1 MKSFSQF
8 QEAAAEK
15 VKPPKSFDKIGK
27 EMGNIAQQFRMDKE
41 TGEKLA
47 GGIAGTVINRLTGGE
62 EGQRMAV
69 DKITGTI
76 NTASAKLP
84 DAVNNFNKFI
94 TSGKPQE
101 GINQLQKELTKG
113 ISKVNQRKKYEA

>member
-1 MKSFSQF
+1 MKSFNQF
-8 QEAAAEK
+8 QEAASEK
-15 VKPPKSFDKIGK
+15 VKAPKSFDKLGK
-27 EMGNIAQQFRMDKE
+27 EMGNIAQEFSMDKK
-41 TGEKLA
+41 TAKNLA
-47 GGIAGTVINRLTGGE
+47 GTITGTVINRLTGGE

-69 DKITGTI
+69 NKITNTI

-101 GINQLQKELTKG
+101 GIAQFQRELTKG
-113 ISKVNQRKKYEA
+113 TNKVNQRKKYDV

>member
-1 MKSFSQF
+1 MKSFNQF
-8 QEAAAEK
+8 QEAASEK
-15 VKPPKSFDKIGK
+15 VKAPKSFDKIGK
-27 EMGNIAQQFRMDKE
+27 EMGNIAQQFSMDKE
-41 TGEKLA
+41 TGKKLA

-69 DKITGTI
+69 NKITNTI

>member
-1 MKSFSQF
+1 MKSFNQF
-8 QEAAAEK
+8 QEAASEK
-15 VKPPKSFDKIGK
+15 VKAPKSFDKIGK
-27 EMGNIAQQFRMDKE
+27 EMGNIAQQFSMDKE
-41 TGEKLA
+41 TGKKLA

-69 DKITGTI
+69 NKITNTI

-101 GINQLQKELTKG
+101 GINQLQQELTKG
-113 ISKVNQRKKYEA
+113 ISKVNQRKKYDA

>member
-8 QEAAAEK
+8 QEAASEK

-27 EMGNIAQQFRMDKE
+27 EMGNIAKEFSMDKK
-41 TGEKLA
+41 TAKNLA
-47 GGIAGTVINRLTGGE
+47 GTITGTVINRLTGGE

-84 DAVNNFNKFI
+84 DAVNNFSAFLK
-94 TSGKPQE
+94 SGKPQE
-101 GINQLQKELTKG
+101 GIARFQQEL
-113 ISKVNQRKKYEA
+113 SKATNKVSQRKKYDA

>member
-15 VKPPKSFDKIGK
+15 VKPPKSIEKIGK
-27 EMGNIAQQFRMDKE
+27 DLGDIAKGFSMDKE
-41 TGEKLA
+41 TAKNLA
-47 GGIAGTVINRLTGGE
+47 GTITGTVIKGLTGGE

-69 DKITGTI
+69 NKITGTI

-101 GINQLQKELTKG
+101 GIAQFQRELTKG
-113 ISKVNQRKKYEA
+113 TNKVNQRKKYDV

>member
-1 MKSFSQF
+1 MKSFNQF
-8 QEAAAEK
+8 QEAASEK
-15 VKPPKSFDKIGK
+15 VKAPKSFDKIGK
-27 EMGNIAQQFRMDKE
+27 EMGNIAQQFSMDKE
-41 TGEKLA
+41 TGKKLA

-69 DKITGTI
+69 NKITNTI

-101 GINQLQKELTKG
+101 GINQLQQELTKG